1 MAEPTG
7 RPSGQAEETR
17 LKIISN
23 IHPARLMA
31 AAEAIVALIAAF
43 LPLSGQQVATI
54 LGVVAVL
61 TGEQVVRKVRAS

>member
-1 MAEPTG
+1 L
-7 RPSGQAEETR
+7 
-17 LKIISN
+17 LKN

-31 AAEAIVALIAAF
+31 AAEAIVALVAAF

-61 TGEQVVRKVRAS
+61 TGEQVVRKVRAT

>member
-1 MAEPTG
+1 M
-7 RPSGQAEETR
+7 
-17 LKIISN
+17 KN
-23 IHPARLMA
+23 VHPAQLMA

-61 TGEQVVRKVRAS
+61 TGEQVVRKVKAA

>member
-1 MAEPTG
+1 M
-7 RPSGQAEETR
+7 
-17 LKIISN
+17 LKS
-23 IHPARLMA
+23 IHPARIMA
-31 AAEAIVALIAAF
+31 GAEALVALVAAF